1 MRRVLATITA
11 VMLAGCAAP
20 AQKAS
25 EPVAVPLTSSS
36 SASSALAFDPPVT
49 QFEPTPDL
57 SRSTHGTA
65 AFAGFEDTTTTYFYV
80 RTDDRQTQD
89 DTGRFER
96 EGYLSKVGAIRR

>member
-1 MRRVLATITA
+1 MRRLLAI
-11 VMLAGCAAP
+11 LAAGILSGCAAP
-20 AQKAS
+20 AQKAP
-25 EPVAVPLTSSS
+25 EPATVPLTSSS
-36 SASSALAFDPPVT
+36 AASSALAFDPPVT
-49 QFEPTPDL
+49 QFEPAPDL
-57 SRSTHGTA
+57 SRSSHGTA

>member
-1 MRRVLATITA
+1 MRAVLFMITA
-11 VMLAGCAAP
+11 VTLAGCAAP
-20 AQKAS
+20 TQKAP
-25 EPVAVPLTSSS
+25 EAAAVPLTSSS
-36 SASSALAFDPPVT
+36 AASSALAFDPPVA

-96 EGYLSKVGAIRR
+96 EGYLSKVGAVRR